1 MKAIYFSLCFL
12 FPWVLLFGQVTD
24 PEPTL
29 ITSERL
35 EMQGTT
41 GKNYFYF
48 TGAVRVEG
56 TNLEILCDELT
67 VVAGR
72 EGPEQAT
79 IGRLDAIDQIIA
91 AGAVEIHQAGRSA
104 YAERAEVDPVAGT
117 VTLSG
122 NPRIVDGD
130 VEVEGYQFVL
140 HKGERKFVSIPDP
153 NAPSEAP
160 SRSVVRL
167 GAMPD
172 LGFDQEEE
180 AISVDD
186 RIATGV
192 PDDDATG
199 DASMDADGGEEA
211 DGEQP

>member
-1 MKAIYFSLCFL
+1 MKAIFLSFCFL
-12 FPWVLLFGQVTD
+12 FPFVLLFGQVTD

-56 TNLEILCDELT
+56 TNLEILCEELT

-104 YAERAEVDPVAGT
+104 YAQRAEVDPVAGT

-122 NPRIVDGD
+122 SPRIVDGD

-172 LGFDQEEE
+172 LGFDQEE
-180 AISVDD
+180 ASISVDD
-186 RIATGV
+186 RIGTEA
-192 PDDDATG
+192 PDDATS
-199 DASMDADGGEEA
+199 DPSMDSGAGEEG